1 MRAKRSFKVR
11 LARKHCMV
19 QQHIHPPH
27 GATTKYSKLS
37 LQGVD
42 TWAEHCACAVLQIWY
57 CPVPQRARRGQ
68 GRWCLSVSNCRPKR
82 QGPFFFFLTLLR
94 VRRWL
99 RSFLGGSSLAVALLV
114 LARMVGFR
122 PGPKYLPCC
131 TSAIAVP
138 SPAPVAVHA
147 QVPSGGRRPL
157 KRRVPRRLHLVRL
170 LHPRSLACFFFTGQ
184 GETPAC
190 DQCHAK
196 GPPKTSKT

>member
-1 MRAKRSFKVR
+1 
-11 LARKHCMV
+11 MV
-19 QQHIHPPH
+19 QRRSTASCRSKAWTPGQSIVRAQCCEYGTVPYRNVHDEDREG
-27 GATTKYSKLS
+27 GACPSAT
-37 LQGVD
+37 VD
-42 TWAEHCACAVLQIWY
+42 QNGRDLFFFGLCCACGAGCAPSSAAPPSQSRCSYLREWY
-57 CPVPQRARRGQ
+57 
-68 GRWCLSVSNCRPKR
+68 L
-82 QGPFFFFLTLLR
+82 
-94 VRRWL
+94 
-99 RSFLGGSSLAVALLV
+99 
-114 LARMVGFR
+114 GFR